1 MKEATGELNMT
12 VITVV
17 AIAAVA
23 AFFYA
28 FVWPAIKNNITSSQ
42 YCTQSWD
49 CDCSAGADTCT
60 CKYCKDG
67 GFDCTSPDTVQ
78 CPNKAKDSS
87 GGGSETPS

>member
-28 FVWPAIKNNITSSQ
+28 FLWPSI
-42 YCTQSWD
+42 QSGL
-49 CDCSAGADTCT
+49 SRNTCE
-60 CKYCKDG
+60 
-67 GFDCTSPDTVQ
+67 
-78 CPNKAKDSS
+78 NS
-87 GGGSETPS
+87 GGTYSASNGEGGKRCCTYPATTPGGEDITECEK

>member
-28 FVWPAIKNNITSSQ
+28 IVWPAIRNSIAKN
-42 YCTQSWD
+42 
-49 CDCSAGADTCT
+49 TCEN
-60 CKYCKDG
+60 G
-67 GFDCTSPDTVQ
+67 GNEWNTAQKCCVEP
-78 CPNKAKDSS
+78 
-87 GGGSETPS
+87 GGSTCLD